1 MIFPMCKK
9 NLCYILVKNML
20 ENMPIL
26 TVFLVMGFA
35 CLRNMYGRYVV
46 CGSVA
51 PGLEILIRTIAVY
64 LSQAL

>member
-1 MIFPMCKK
+1 
-9 NLCYILVKNML
+9 ML